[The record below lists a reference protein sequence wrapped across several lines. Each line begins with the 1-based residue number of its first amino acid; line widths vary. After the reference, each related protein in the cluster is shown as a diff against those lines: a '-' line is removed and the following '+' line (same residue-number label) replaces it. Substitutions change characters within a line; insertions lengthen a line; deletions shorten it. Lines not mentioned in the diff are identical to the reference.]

1 MDSYQEADSCLN
13 VSDTVAERQDLEV
26 VPRMGSSIG
35 INGTN
40 NAVNMLLSDTFIQ
53 AYSAN
58 YHVRRPDFMLLIK
71 IYPKTRAPRV
81 LLTIFDKSV

>member
-1 MDSYQEADSCLN
+1 MDSYQEAHSCLN

-53 AYSAN
+53 AYS
-58 YHVRRPDFMLLIK
+58 PIIM
-71 IYPKTRAPRV
+71 
-81 LLTIFDKSV
+81 